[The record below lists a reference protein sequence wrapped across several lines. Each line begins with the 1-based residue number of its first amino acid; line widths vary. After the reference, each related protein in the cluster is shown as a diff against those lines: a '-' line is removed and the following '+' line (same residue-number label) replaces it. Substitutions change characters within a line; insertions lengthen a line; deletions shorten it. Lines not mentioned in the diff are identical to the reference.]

1 MYRWT
6 FLLALLAVI
15 AFGAGTDNAFAQAT
29 RTWVSGVGDDANPC
43 SRTAPCKTFAG
54 AISKTAAGG
63 EIDALDP
70 GGFGSVT
77 ITKSITIDAS
87 HTLGGVSN
95 SGANGVIVNAG
106 VNDVVVLR
114 GLDFDSYGGGPGL
127 NGVRF
132 LAGGALHIEDSVIRD
147 NKATVPNGMGVT
159 FVPSTGSPR
168 LFITNTV
175 ISGNGSSSNGG
186 VHIEPTGS
194 AGAVVTIA
202 NSTLFNNLVG
212 VRAVDGQ
219 RGPEV
224 TREAGST
231 RLEVTWLH
239 SRMLEPARR
248 PAAKALSR
256 REVAAVEPRRLAVA
270 ASPAEKHRCKSRD
283 AAKKPRG
290 KRLCVHSTRC
300 YRGRTLKLN
309 PSGRTSPSP
318 ATRRFQWRRSR
329 WQIRSS
335 NSTATR

>member
-202 NSTLFNNLVG
+202 NSTLFNNRVG
-212 VRAVDGQ
+212 VRAVG
-219 RGPEV
+219 
-224 TREAGST
+224 TST
-231 RLEVTWLH
+231 TGRIDISISNSNISGNLNH
-239 SRMLEPARR
+239 G
-248 PAAKALSR
+248 
-256 REVAAVEPRRLAVA
+256 VAAVTGSSAVDIMLNN
-270 ASPAEKHRCKSRD
+270 SVISNNGI
-283 AAKKPRG
+283 RG
-290 KRLCVHSTRC
+290 VSS
-300 YRGRTLKLN
+300 
-309 PSGRTSPSP
+309 SGANAVVRIGSSVVSGN
-318 ATRRFQWRRSR
+318 ANGLMAVSSGKILSFGNN
-329 WQIRSS
+329 QISGNTVDGAPTGNVALR
-335 NSTATR
+335 

>member
-212 VRAVDGQ
+212 VRAVG
-219 RGPEV
+219 
-224 TREAGST
+224 TST
-231 RLEVTWLH
+231 TGRIDINISNSNISGNLNH
-239 SRMLEPARR
+239 G
-248 PAAKALSR
+248 
-256 REVAAVEPRRLAVA
+256 VAAVTGSSAVDIMLNN
-270 ASPAEKHRCKSRD
+270 SVISNNGI
-283 AAKKPRG
+283 RG
-290 KRLCVHSTRC
+290 VSS
-300 YRGRTLKLN
+300 
-309 PSGRTSPSP
+309 SGANAVVRIGSSVVSGN
-318 ATRRFQWRRSR
+318 ANGLMAVSSGKILSFGNN
-329 WQIRSS
+329 QISGNTVDGAPTGNVALR
-335 NSTATR
+335 

>member
-212 VRAVDGQ
+212 VRAVG
-219 RGPEV
+219 
-224 TREAGST
+224 TST
-231 RLEVTWLH
+231 TGRIDISISNSNISGHLNH
-239 SRMLEPARR
+239 G
-248 PAAKALSR
+248 
-256 REVAAVEPRRLAVA
+256 VAAVTGSSAVDIMLNN
-270 ASPAEKHRCKSRD
+270 SVISNNGI
-283 AAKKPRG
+283 RG
-290 KRLCVHSTRC
+290 VSS
-300 YRGRTLKLN
+300 
-309 PSGRTSPSP
+309 SGANAVVRIGSSVVSGN
-318 ATRRFQWRRSR
+318 ANGLMAVSSGKILSFGNN
-329 WQIRSS
+329 QISGNTVDGAPTGNVALR
-335 NSTATR
+335 